1 MSDELP
7 EDTNSLEL
15 LTVAQAVRLAQQ
27 EGDLSLDGVVAISDE
42 VAEALA
48 EHVGGTLSL
57 NRLTTLSDRAAA
69 ALAQHEEQV
78 NLESLMSL
86 TSSALAAKLAPY
98 SLFENLTE
106 ISPNAAR
113 ALAASEDDLILDKL
127 DTLSFEVAG
136 ELARCR
142 TSLSFGAIRE
152 LSPDVARQFAMHE
165 SCLSFPGLTAISE
178 EAALA
183 LAAHSGTLVLEG
195 LTSLAAP
202 VARALSTLK
211 HELSFG
217 GLFALSGLTAL
228 TDDAARELGKHSD
241 KLFLDAITELSAAA
255 ASGLATHDGPLFLRG
270 LKTLSMAA
278 AKAIAPHDGYLAL
291 DGLKELPEEAMR
303 ELAKHKGG
311 LSLDGLTSLSDSALQ
326 SLSQFKGWILSLD
339 GLTTLSAKAAALL
352 ARNKAAG
359 LYIGV
364 LFLRGLTSISPEA
377 AEGLARFKGRLYL
390 DGLEEVSDDVAVRLA
405 AHEGLLSMGR
415 LATLSD
421 RAAGLLGTKPEIE
434 VDDSKW
440 PESAAA
446 CFRESRE
453 RTAADGNR
461 RGPRPAK
468 PILDDWG
475 SIQADETSLKSTLV
489 LRDLIAAA
497 PSILSPIGQYSVM
510 LSGDDALSRQEFL
523 RDSEVPRKLRSD
535 VQLAVGDYLATLL
548 VPDAPSF
555 ACGKD
560 CPEESDAMRIKLAL
574 PGCPAAVFVDAVS
587 PETLQQLYTAAAP
600 AAFGDMKTMETRVDP
615 LVRTGREIG
624 ADRFT
629 VSRALCEWVR
639 RTWASRFQPESVRV
653 EPYKI
658 NVYAPGDRFAM
669 HRDTP
674 EKNLVGTF
682 LLALSGWG
690 PPCSG
695 GGLVVHD
702 EVGTFRW
709 DGASGWAAFLP
720 YLPHEVEPITAGA
733 RITLAFKVFA
743 TSSAES
749 ERQSPFDEALVE
761 EAANRIALCRN
772 DRGQVGVLLKYAY
785 SLNGTA
791 LCGSDRFI
799 YRALERLG
807 TVQSVPVAVQ
817 LKGEAADVDT
827 WNWRATANVYELS
840 VDNLAQ
846 IASHATRASDA
857 NAAEPSLI
865 PFIAASGGHII
876 YSKGNDPIENT
887 GNYAEPANI
896 ETLYVH
902 RALIVRE
909 PTGPAATPI
918 RCAAAD
924 LAKVDLSGRDLQ
936 VADLQGA
943 NLAGASLAGAKLQRS
958 FLASADLSNANLGSA
973 DLTGADLAC
982 ADLTNAQLSGTCLRD
997 ASLNEACLEGVK
1009 WDAATVWPDGF
1020 APSEHGAP
1028 PMREKPPTQDRRDA
1042 SGDDDDER
1050 RAWCG

>member
-1 MSDELP
+1 MTGELP
-7 EDTNSLEL
+7 DDTNSLEFL
-15 LTVAQAVRLAQQ
+15 NVAQAKQLAQQ
-27 EGDLSLDGVVAISDE
+27 GGDVSLDGLVAISDE
-42 VAEALA
+42 VAEILS
-48 EHVGGTLSL
+48 EHVVGTLSL
-57 NRLTTLSDRAAA
+57 NGLTTLSDRAAA
-69 ALAQHEEQV
+69 ALARHEEQV
-78 NLESLMSL
+78 NLESLTSL
-86 TSSALAAKLAPY
+86 TNRALAAKLAPY
-98 SLFENLTE
+98 SLFENLTV
-106 ISPNAAR
+106 ISPDAAR
-113 ALAASEDDLILDKL
+113 VLAESEDDLDFDKL
-127 DTLSFEVAG
+127 DPLTVDVAA
-136 ELARCR
+136 ELARSKV
-142 TSLSFGAIRE
+142 SLSFASIRD
-152 LSPDVARQFAMHE
+152 LSADVASQFASHE
-165 SCLSFPGLTAISE
+165 KYLSFPGLATISE

-183 LAAHSGTLVLEG
+183 LAAHSGPLVLEG
-195 LTSLAAP
+195 MTCIPGP
-202 VARALSTLK
+202 VARALSGLK
-211 HELSFG
+211 HSLSFW
-217 GLFALSGLTAL
+217 GLTDL
-228 TDDAARELGKHSD
+228 TEDAARELGKHSD
-241 KLFLDAITELSAAA
+241 ELYLDAVTELSAAA
-255 ASGLATHDGPLFLRG
+255 AIGLAAHDGQLYLRG
-270 LKTLSMAA
+270 LKTLSRAA
-278 AKAIAPHDGYLAL
+278 AKALAPHDGFLCL
-291 DGLKELPEEAMR
+291 GGLKELPDETMR

-311 LSLDGLTSLSDSALQ
+311 LDLDGLTSLSDSALQ
-326 SLSQFKGWILSLD
+326 SLSQFQGWSLGLD
-339 GLTTLSAKAAALL
+339 GLTTLPAKAAALL
-352 ARNKAAG
+352 ARHKAAG
-359 LYIGV
+359 LYSGG
-364 LFLRGLTSISPEA
+364 LHLRGLTSISPEA

-390 DGLEEVSDDVAVRLA
+390 DGLEEISDDVAARLA
-405 AHEGLLSMGR
+405 AHEGFLSMDR
-415 LATLSD
+415 LTKLSD
-421 RAAGLLGTKPEIE
+421 RAADLLGTKTEID

-453 RTAADGNR
+453 RTAAHRNR
-461 RGPRPAK
+461 KGQSRVK
-468 PILDDWG
+468 PLLDDGG
-475 SIQADETSLKSTLV
+475 SILADETSLKSTLV

-497 PSILSPIGQYSVM
+497 PTILSPVGQYSVM
-510 LSGDDALSRQEFL
+510 LSGDDALSREEFL

-535 VQLAVGDYLATLL
+535 VQLAVGDYLATLP

-560 CPEESDAMRIKLAL
+560 GPDDSDVMQIKLKL
-574 PGCPAAVFVDAVS
+574 HGCPSAVFVDAVS
-587 PETLQQLYTAAAP
+587 PEILQQLYAAAAP

-615 LVRTGREIG
+615 LVRTGREISVG
-624 ADRFT
+624 KFT

-639 RTWASRFQPESVRV
+639 RTWASRFQPESVRI

-690 PPCSG
+690 APCSG

-749 ERQSPFDEALVE
+749 ERQSPFDEALLE

-807 TVQSVPVAVQ
+807 TVQTVPVAVQ
-817 LKGEAADVDT
+817 LKGKAADVDT
-827 WNWRATANVYELS
+827 WKWRATANVYELS
-840 VDNLAQ
+840 ADNLAH
-846 IASHATRASDA
+846 IASHATQALDA
-857 NAAEPSLI
+857 NAAEPIFI
-865 PFIAASGGHII
+865 PFIAASGGHVI

-943 NLAGASLAGAKLQRS
+943 NLTGASLAGAKLQRS
-958 FLASADLSNANLGSA
+958 FLASADLSYANLGSA
-973 DLTGADLAC
+973 DLTGADLAY

-1028 PMREKPPTQDRRDA
+1028 PMREKPPTKDRRDA

-1050 RAWCG
+1050 RAWFG

>member
-7 EDTNSLEL
+7 EDTNSLES
-15 LTVAQAVRLAQQ
+15 LTVAQARQLAQQ
-27 EGDLSLDGVVAISDE
+27 EGDLSLDGLVVISDA

-48 EHVGGTLSL
+48 EHAGGMLSL
-57 NRLTTLSDRAAA
+57 NGLTTLSDRAAA
-69 ALAQHEEQV
+69 ALARHEEKV
-78 NLESLMSL
+78 NLESLRSL
-86 TSSALAAKLAPY
+86 TNGALAAKLGPY
-98 SLFENLTE
+98 SLFDNLTE
-106 ISPNAAR
+106 ISPVAAR
-113 ALAASEDDLILDKL
+113 ALSDSEYELDFDKL
-127 DTLSFEVAG
+127 DPLTVEVAAELARSKVPLSFESI
-136 ELARCR
+136 RN
-142 TSLSFGAIRE
+142 LSA
-152 LSPDVARQFAMHE
+152 DVAIQFASHE
-165 SCLSFPGLTAISE
+165 NYLSFPGLTAISE

-183 LAAHSGTLVLEG
+183 LAAHSGPLVLEG

-202 VARALSTLK
+202 VARALSALK
-211 HELSFG
+211 HSLS
-217 GLFALSGLTAL
+217 LSGLTTL
-228 TDDAARELGKHSD
+228 TDDAAQELGKHSD
-241 KLFLDAITELSAAA
+241 DLCLNAVTELSAAA
-255 ASGLATHDGPLFLRG
+255 SSGLAAHDGPLFLLG
-270 LKTLSMAA
+270 LKTLSRAA
-278 AKAIAPHDGYLAL
+278 AKAIAPHEGYLAL
-291 DGLKELPEEAMR
+291 DGLKEVPDETMR

-326 SLSQFKGWILSLD
+326 SLSQFQGWVLGLD
-339 GLTTLSAKAAALL
+339 GLTTLPAKAAALL
-352 ARNKAAG
+352 ARHTPAG
-359 LYIGV
+359 LCVGG
-364 LFLRGLTSISPEA
+364 LGLRGLTSISPEA

-390 DGLEEVSDDVAVRLA
+390 DRLEEISDDAAARLA
-405 AHEGLLSMGR
+405 AHEGLLSMR
-415 LATLSD
+415 QLTTLSD
-421 RAAGLLGTKPEIE
+421 RAAGLLGTKPEIK

-446 CFRESRE
+446 CFRESRD
-453 RTAADGNR
+453 RTAANGSR
-461 RGPRPAK
+461 KRPRPPK
-468 PILDDWG
+468 LLLDDGG
-475 SIQADETSLKSTLV
+475 SIQADETSVKSTLV

-497 PSILSPIGQYSVM
+497 PTILSPIGQYSVM
-510 LSGDDALSRQEFL
+510 LSGDDALSREEFL

-535 VQLAVGDYLATLL
+535 VQLAVGDYLATLP

-555 ACGKD
+555 ACGRD
-560 CPEESDAMRIKLAL
+560 CPDESDAMRIKLTL
-574 PGCPAAVFVDAVS
+574 PGCPATAFVDAVS
-587 PETLQQLYTAAAP
+587 PETLQRIYAAAAP

-615 LVRTGREIG
+615 LVRSGRQVS

-629 VSRALCEWVR
+629 VSRAMCEWVR
-639 RTWASRFQPESVRV
+639 QTWASRFQPKSVRV
-653 EPYKI
+653 EPHKI

-674 EKNLVGTF
+674 ERNLVGTF

-690 PPCSG
+690 PPCRE

-702 EVGTFRW
+702 ELGIYRW

-720 YLPHEVEPITAGA
+720 YLPHEVEPITSGA

-743 TSSAES
+743 TSSAENES
-749 ERQSPFDEALVE
+749 QSPFDEALLE

-772 DRGQVGVLLKYAY
+772 ARGQVGVLLKYAY

-817 LKGEAADVDT
+817 LKGKAADAET
-827 WNWRATANVYELS
+827 WKWRATANVYELS
-840 VDNLAQ
+840 AGNLAH
-846 IASHATRASDA
+846 IASQATQASDA
-857 NAAEPSLI
+857 IATEPSLI
-865 PFIAASGGHII
+865 PFIAASCGHVI

-902 RALIVRE
+902 RALIVKK
-909 PTGPAATPI
+909 PTVTAATLI

-936 VADLQGA
+936 VADLQSA
-943 NLAGASLAGAKLQRS
+943 NLAGASLAGANLQRS
-958 FLASADLSNANLGSA
+958 FLASADLSNANLRSA

-982 ADLTNAQLSGTCLRD
+982 ADLTSAQLTGTCLRD
-997 ASLNEACLEGVK
+997 ASLNEACLEGVQ

-1020 APSEHGAP
+1020 DPSEHGAP
-1028 PMREKPPTQDRRDA
+1028 PMREKPPKKDRRDA

>member
-1 MSDELP
+1 MTDELP
-7 EDTNSLEL
+7 EDTNSFES
-15 LTVAQAVRLAQQ
+15 LTVAQAKQLAQQ
-27 EGDLSLDGVVAISDE
+27 QGDLSLDGLVAISDE
-42 VAEALA
+42 VAEVLS

-57 NRLTTLSDRAAA
+57 NGLTTLSDHAAA
-69 ALAQHEEQV
+69 ALARHEEKV
-78 NLESLMSL
+78 NLESLTSL
-86 TSSALAAKLAPY
+86 TNSALAAKLGPY
-98 SLFENLTE
+98 SLFVNLTE
-106 ISPNAAR
+106 ISPIAAQ
-113 ALAASEDDLILDKL
+113 AIADSEDDLDFDKL
-127 DTLSFEVAG
+127 APLTVEVAA
-136 ELARCR
+136 ELARSKV
-142 TSLSFGAIRE
+142 SLSFASIRD
-152 LSPDVARQFAMHE
+152 LSADVAIQFASHDKY
-165 SCLSFPGLTAISE
+165 LSFPGLTAISE

-183 LAAHSGTLVLEG
+183 LAAHSGPLVLEG
-195 LTSLAAP
+195 LTSLPAP
-202 VARALSTLK
+202 VARALSGLK
-211 HELSFG
+211 HSLC
-217 GLFALSGLTAL
+217 LWGLTNL
-228 TDDAARELGKHSD
+228 TEDAARELGKHSD
-241 KLFLDAITELSAAA
+241 ELYLDAITDLSPAAA
-255 ASGLATHDGPLFLRG
+255 TGLAAHDGQLYLRG
-270 LKTLSMAA
+270 LKTLSRAA
-278 AKAIAPHDGYLAL
+278 AKAMAPHDGFLCL
-291 DGLKELPEEAMR
+291 GGLKELPDETMR

-311 LSLDGLTSLSDSALQ
+311 LDLDGLTSLSDSALQ
-326 SLSQFKGWILSLD
+326 SLSQFQGWSLSLD
-339 GLTTLSAKAAALL
+339 GLTTLPGKTAALL
-352 ARNKAAG
+352 ARHKAAG
-359 LYIGV
+359 LYIGG
-364 LFLRGLTSISPEA
+364 LALSGLTSISPEA

-390 DGLEEVSDDVAVRLA
+390 NGLEEVSDDVAARLA
-405 AHEGLLSMGR
+405 AHKGLLSMR
-415 LATLSD
+415 QLTTLSD
-421 RAAGLLGTKPEIE
+421 RAADLLGTKPEIE

-453 RTAADGNR
+453 RTATNGNR
-461 RGPRPAK
+461 KGPRPAK
-468 PILDDWG
+468 PLLDDGG
-475 SIQADETSLKSTLV
+475 SIQADENSLKSTLM
-489 LRDLIAAA
+489 LRDLIVAA
-497 PSILSPIGQYSVM
+497 PTILSPVGQYSVM
-510 LSGDDALSRQEFL
+510 LSGDDALSREDFL

-535 VQLAVGDYLATLL
+535 VQLAVGDYLATLPL
-548 VPDAPSF
+548 IDAPSF

-560 CPEESDAMRIKLAL
+560 GPDESDAMRIKLTL
-574 PGCPAAVFVDAVS
+574 HGCPAAVFLDAVS
-587 PETLQQLYTAAAP
+587 PETLQRLYAAAAP

-615 LVRTGREIG
+615 LVRTGREIS
-624 ADRFT
+624 ADKFT
-629 VSRALCEWVR
+629 VSRALCEWAR
-639 RTWASRFQPESVRV
+639 QTWASRFQPESVRI

-658 NVYAPGDRFAM
+658 NVYAPGDRFTM

-743 TSSAES
+743 TSNAES
-749 ERQSPFDEALVE
+749 ERQSPFDEALLE

-772 DRGQVGVLLKYAY
+772 DRGHVGVLLKYAY

-807 TVQSVPVAVQ
+807 AVQSVPVAVHV
-817 LKGEAADVDT
+817 KAEAADADM
-827 WNWRATANVYELS
+827 WKWRATANVYELS
-840 VDNLAQ
+840 ADNLAHM
-846 IASHATRASDA
+846 ASHTAQASNP
-857 NAAEPSLI
+857 NAAETNLI
-865 PFIAASGGHII
+865 PFIAASRGHII

-909 PTGPAATPI
+909 PTNPATTPI

-943 NLAGASLAGAKLQRS
+943 NLAGASLARAKLQRS

-982 ADLTNAQLSGTCLRD
+982 ADLTNAQLTGTCLRD

-1009 WDAATVWPDGF
+1009 WDAATIWPDGF
-1020 APSEHGAP
+1020 DPLEHGAP
-1028 PMREKPPTQDRRDA
+1028 PMREKPPKKDRRDT

-1050 RAWCG
+1050 RPWCG